1 MAEPA
6 PAAGGGKQDPVVP
19 DAVVYV
25 CSIVIVVMVV
35 GGVIGLSILMKQRL
49 DVNQNITTAAPAG
62 PGAPPPIAARLASV
76 EDSDSNDFK
85 VFNDDDPFH
94 YRVAKARDGYHRK
107 VPFYEAAHSKQKAKR
122 HKKAPTSR
130 RTTKAKRRTP
140 AKKTTR
146 RTKAT
151 TKGKSRR
158 QTVARAL
165 KTTAKHGRRKANVAQ
180 NRDLD
185 KAETVKPS
193 TQAAVIR
200 EIGVVKN
207 ISEVGAGGLEITAK
221 KNAAKAARNDTIDG
235 DLEKGDIQ
243 VSAKKKVSAKDKK
256 RKALVETMKVLLTN
270 PSQDVPPNI
279 TLNKSP
285 LAPEGVNLSDVS
297 ASEGAHGDADAT
309 KPKAVIK
316 VIKPAEIG
324 KPSEV
329 DKAGSHNQTAPAA
342 VSGSSANVTTSNT
355 SALGNAPVSNA
366 SNDMAVVS
374 SLINASLTDASSSS
388 SGSAVGDSPSD
399 KSPLSG
405 EDSAG
410 RATETKAG
418 LPAADSSAVD
428 KSSSGAKSPADI
440 HEENKLSPAKPSAAD
455 GLSANEASAG
465 KAGVN
470 QSISQGPQS
479 GKAHP
484 IAAPGESDKSSEVLP
499 PSNESPARAPPG
511 GNKSAAAADSA
522 EKPLA
527 GNVPSAANG
536 TSADGTAAKAVPSG
550 TASDAVSPAKK
561 EAETAPEAPAPHKPP
576 SSAGSDSTGNIA
588 PKADD
593 AASAA
598 KDKGDGA
605 LPNQAVEGKHADKED
620 KSKEAA
626 EHGTDSP
633 LAPGPSA
640 QRPLFCDVRKS
651 ISRPLASYCTHIL
664 FGRLPLVKSNGVIT
678 VGDFDSA
685 TQEQLHLASVVRP
698 GWPHVSLMT
707 TLGGGS
713 EKDDIAMAK
722 AFESGVEVLD
732 ELATEAA
739 NLVRK
744 RGLDGLN
751 VHWTVPDLEGD
762 VEAYA
767 AGLVAFIKKLRKEL
781 GPSSIIT
788 VVLPNEP
795 EERNSAFNV
804 RELQPLVDF
813 LFVSTHDTFSPY
825 STLTHFNG
833 PAQDVDTGGMFT
845 AIADVMKQLNAN
857 QSRQLCFTFGLSGV
871 AYKVDSGAP
880 LAKYVP
886 LVESDDPSGVQNAP
900 NDGQLPKEG
909 RAITYDEVCKLNLTC
924 HKAQVEKSCYDKV
937 GDTWYGYVNEEA
949 VASKAKWILKDGW
962 ENLCVVA
969 WNVDADDVKGSCRG
983 DAAASYPLLRSL
995 SQATA
1000 ALAY

>member
-1 MAEPA
+1 MSVAEPA

-25 CSIVIVVMVV
+25 CSLVIVVMVV

-49 DVNQNITTAAPAG
+49 AAPAG

-94 YRVAKARDGYHRK
+94 KD
-107 VPFYEAAHSKQKAKR
+107 
-122 HKKAPTSR
+122 
-130 RTTKAKRRTP
+130 
-140 AKKTTR
+140 
-146 RTKAT
+146 
-151 TKGKSRR
+151 
-158 QTVARAL
+158 
-165 KTTAKHGRRKANVAQ
+165 
-180 NRDLD
+180 
-185 KAETVKPS
+185 ETVKPS

-243 VSAKKKVSAKDKK
+243 
-256 RKALVETMKVLLTN
+256 
-270 PSQDVPPNI
+270 
-279 TLNKSP
+279 
-285 LAPEGVNLSDVS
+285 APEGVNLSDV
-297 ASEGAHGDADAT
+297 SEGAHGDADAT

-329 DKAGSHNQTAPAA
+329 DKAGSHNQTAPTV

-355 SALGNAPVSNA
+355 SALGNPAASNA
-366 SNDMAVVS
+366 TSDMAVVS

-388 SGSAVGDSPSD
+388 GGSAVGDSPSD

-410 RATETKAG
+410 SATETKAG

-455 GLSANEASAG
+455 GLSANEASVG
-465 KAGVN
+465 KAAVN

-479 GKAHP
+479 GKAPP
-484 IAAPGESDKSSEVLP
+484 IAAPGANDKTPEVLSP
-499 PSNESPARAPPG
+499 ADGSPARTPPG
-511 GNKSAAAADSA
+511 DNKSAAAADSA

-527 GNVPSAANG
+527 GNLPSASKG

-561 EAETAPEAPAPHKPP
+561 EAGPAPEASAPHAPP
-576 SSAGSDSTGNIA
+576 SSAGS
-588 PKADD
+588 
-593 AASAA
+593 
-598 KDKGDGA
+598 
-605 LPNQAVEGKHADKED
+605 
-620 KSKEAA
+620 
-626 EHGTDSP
+626 GTDSP

-664 FGRLPLVKSNGVIT
+664 FGRLPLVKSNGVIM